1 MFNVADICKNL
12 IMQRFNV
19 PQNVTN
25 PQDIVQYLLNTGQVS
40 QDQLNKAMQMR
51 ENPNVLNDILGLK
64 R

>member
-1 MFNVADICKNL
+1 MFNVAETCKNL

-25 PQDIVQYLLNTGQVS
+25 PQDIIQYLLNTGQVS
-40 QDQLNKAMQMR
+40 QQQLNSAMEMKN
-51 ENPNVLNDILGLK
+51 NPNVLNDILGLK

>member
-1 MFNVADICKNL
+1 MFNVADTCKNL

-40 QDQLNKAMQMR
+40 QDQLNRAMQMR

>member
-25 PQDIVQYLLNTGQVS
+25 PQDIVQYLLNTCQVS
-40 QDQLNKAMQMR
+40 QDQLNRAMQMR

>member
-1 MFNVADICKNL
+1 MFNVANMCKNL

-40 QDQLNKAMQMR
+40 QDQLNKAMEMR
-51 ENPNVLNDILGLK
+51 NNPDVLNNILGLK

>member
-40 QDQLNKAMQMR
+40 QDQLNRAIQMR
-51 ENPNVLNDILGLK
+51 DNPNVLNDIFGLK

>member
-40 QDQLNKAMQMR
+40 QDQLNRAMQMR
-51 ENPNVLNDILGLK
+51 DNPNVLNNIFGLK

>member
-40 QDQLNKAMQMR
+40 QDQLNRAMQMR

>member
-40 QDQLNKAMQMR
+40 QDQLNRAMQMR
-51 ENPNVLNDILGLK
+51 DNPNVLNDILGLK

>member
-1 MFNVADICKNL
+1 MFNVANICKNL

-40 QDQLNKAMQMR
+40 QDQLNRAMQMR

>member
-25 PQDIVQYLLNTGQVS
+25 PQDIIQYLLNTGQVS
-40 QDQLNKAMQMR
+40 QDQLNRAMQMR

>member
-1 MFNVADICKNL
+1 
-12 IMQRFNV
+12 MQRFNV

-40 QDQLNKAMQMR
+40 QDQLNRAMQMR

>member
-1 MFNVADICKNL
+1 MFNVANICKNL

-19 PQNVTN
+19 PQNITN

-40 QDQLNKAMQMR
+40 QDQLNRAMQMR

>member
-25 PQDIVQYLLNTGQVS
+25 PQDIIQYLLNTGQVS
-40 QDQLNKAMQMR
+40 QDQLNIAMQMR
-51 ENPNVLNDILGLK
+51 ENPNVLNNILGLK